1 MTIPDKAFRLPFNQ
15 LVRAAMG
22 LALLAAVSCGS
33 IPPTHFYSLRVPDVP
48 AAQAARSQSVLGMER
63 LGAPDVLRND
73 RLVYY
78 TSPTQVGF
86 YDYHRW
92 VSDPA
97 SLLRDDIA
105 RRVRQTALFAD
116 VQLLPARSA
125 SDYFLRG
132 RVLSFEEV
140 DYEGAVSGRVG
151 LELTLVRSSDR
162 RVVWTGS
169 KVAKVAAAGQGHAA
183 VVEAL
188 NSASDQVLGELVP
201 QMLARAE
208 EDLKQGAN

>member
-1 MTIPDKAFRLPFNQ
+1 MWHRRVAQFLT
-15 LVRAAMG
+15 
-22 LALLAAVSCGS
+22 LAVSLAGVSCGS
-33 IPPTHFYSLRVPDVP
+33 IPPTHFYSLGVPAVP
-48 AAQAARSQSVLGMER
+48 AAQAARSQSVLGIER

-116 VQLLPARSA
+116 VQLLPGRSA

-132 RVLSFEEV
+132 RVLNFEEV

-169 KVAKVAAAGQGHAA
+169 KVAKVGAAGQGHAA

-201 QMLARAE
+201 QLLARAE